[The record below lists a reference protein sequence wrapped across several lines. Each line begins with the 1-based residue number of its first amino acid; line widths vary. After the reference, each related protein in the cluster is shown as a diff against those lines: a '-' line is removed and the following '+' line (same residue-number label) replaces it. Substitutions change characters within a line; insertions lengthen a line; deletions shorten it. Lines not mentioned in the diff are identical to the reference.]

1 MTVLKNTLLGTPR
14 ALPFPETS
22 SQENSLQAKIPFTR
36 GEILHGRIL
45 KVLAEGEVLMSARG
59 RTFQAYTESPLAIGG
74 SHQFQVEAVGETI
87 VLRRLGGERMERL
100 SPLRLWASSRM
111 DREELSKILAEL
123 AALRDSKSFPQGIR
137 SLLQKLGSLFPT
149 LVYEGPTKSGEKW
162 IYQCLLASG
171 LFWEH
176 KILRHLLGARGNQGK
191 IPFMRDLKGALLSL
205 LKECDAGSE
214 DFTQVGPL
222 MQKIEKALTLLEQD
236 QFLNLLTLREGWGWS
251 WLIPGDGSG
260 GLRKAEVFGKRSSG
274 GNGYHLFM
282 CLDLSVL
289 GKLDTEVFLM
299 GPSVDIRF
307 ILEDEEKASMASENV
322 KWIET
327 GLKAAGLSL
336 SRAAFE
342 VREGSGGIPPLFDAA
357 GTTSI
362 HVVI

>member
-1 MTVLKNTLLGTPR
+1 MTVLKHTLLGTPR
-14 ALPFPETS
+14 AHPSPEIS
-22 SQENSLQAKIPFTR
+22 SRENPLQAKIPFTR

-45 KVLAEGEVLMSARG
+45 KVLAEGEVLISTRG
-59 RTFQAYTESPLAIGG
+59 KTFQAYTESPMAMGE
-74 SHQFQVEAVGETI
+74 SHRFQVETVGATI
-87 VLRRLGGERMERL
+87 VLRRLGGERIEKL

-111 DREELSKILAEL
+111 GREELSRILGEL
-123 AALRDSKSFPQGIR
+123 AALRDSKSFPQGLR
-137 SLLQKLGSLFPT
+137 SLLQNLSSLLPT

-176 KILRHLLGARGNQGK
+176 KILRTLLGAKAGQGK
-191 IPFMRDLKGALLSL
+191 MPFTRDLKGILLAL

-214 DFTQVGPL
+214 DFAQAGPL
-222 MQKIEKALTLLEQD
+222 MQRIEQALTLLEQD

-251 WLIPGDGSG
+251 WLIPGDRSG
-260 GLRKAEVFGKRSSG
+260 ELRKAEVFGKRSSV

-282 CLDLSVL
+282 CLDLSIL
-289 GKLDTEVFLM
+289 GKLDTDVFLM

-307 ILEDEEKASMASENV
+307 ILEDEEKATMASESV

-327 GLKAAGLSL
+327 GLRAVGLNL
-336 SRAAFE
+336 SRVAFE
-342 VREGSGGIPPLFDAA
+342 VRNGRSEIPPLFDVA

-362 HVVI
+362 HVVT